1 MKNIEKSV
9 VNFIKGR
16 GPMISEETICTYAS
30 KSKKNADETIDI
42 LFNVINNE
50 LDEVTGLETLDKVR
64 ELFKYIGVVLS
75 TNDQVDRK
83 KVARKIN
90 KLDEKIDRI
99 ELENKNK
106 FVDVKKAVS
115 ELETVRS
122 ELDNIE
128 SETTVK
134 DTKQYD
140 LVNYLTEEK
149 KDINYIEYTFKKMP
163 TLVNAKDKKDVSLFR
178 NVVKKYV
185 QSIKDEDNENTLYYN
200 NLISLILAQ
209 RSFTLSDQEK
219 RKTLDLIYS
228 TIDRLSVK
236 KSYAKKNK
244 AKIEWLNNLVDI
256 VKGDE
261 SKDTKIEL
269 LANKYN
275 ISVFFNEDILEKAR
289 LVKVTDNDHNT
300 REYVDEYI
308 ITIDGENAVEIDD
321 ALSCRKLPNG
331 NYLLGVH
338 IASVLGYF
346 PYHDEIVN
354 EALGRGRSI
363 YLSNKYQTKENDY
376 NRTVPLFPYE
386 FSAKTGSLITG
397 IPKLARS
404 YFFEIDSEGNIVNET
419 FKKTII
425 ESNKQTTYREIDK
438 ILNHGSKDKELQD
451 VVFNLQT
458 VTELLDKKY
467 KGGDQ
472 VYENVKAST
481 DDFSDLRVQR
491 IGSEKIVYQC
501 MLLTGN
507 RVAEFFAE
515 NSYPCLYR
523 VHSVNQSDSK
533 KLQVLIDSLT
543 KTYGGDQYNKL
554 YQLIEGIYPKGW
566 YDVEGSHDGLGLDHY
581 CHCTSALR
589 RAADI
594 VVEHALEVCYD
605 DNPKDKE
612 LMKLEEEVA
621 RRKNEINSKQDPIE
635 WFGKDYKRAYQK
647 RRR

>member
-9 VNFIKGR
+9 VNFIKGK
-16 GPMISEETICTYAS
+16 GPNVSNDIICTYAA
-30 KSKKNADETIDI
+30 KNAKQADEVIDI
-42 LFNVINNE
+42 LFNVIN
-50 LDEVTGLETLDKVR
+50 DEVDTVTGIESLERVR
-64 ELFKYIGVVLS
+64 ELFKSISVVLS
-75 TNDQVDRK
+75 TNDLIDRK

-106 FVDVKKAVS
+106 FVDEKNAIS
-115 ELETVRS
+115 ELEAVRS
-122 ELDNIE
+122 ELDSIE
-128 SETTVK
+128 GETVVK

-140 LVNYLTEEK
+140 LINYLTEEK

-163 TLVNAKDKKDVSLFR
+163 TLVNARDKKDVSLFR
-178 NVVKKYV
+178 NIVKKYI
-185 QSIKDEDNENTLYYN
+185 QSIKDEDNENALYYN
-200 NLISLILAQ
+200 NLISLILSQ
-209 RSFTLSDQEK
+209 RSFNLSTQEK
-219 RKTLDLIYS
+219 RQTLNLVYS
-228 TIDRLSVK
+228 AIDRLSIK

-244 AKIEWLNNLVDI
+244 AKIEWLNNLADI
-256 VKGDE
+256 IKGDE
-261 SKDTKIEL
+261 SKDTRIEL

-275 ISVFFNEDILEKAR
+275 ISVFFNEDILDKAR
-289 LVKVTDNDHNT
+289 LVKVTDKDHNI

-308 ITIDGENAVEIDD
+308 ITIDGDNAVEIDD
-321 ALSCRKLPNG
+321 ALSCRMLPNG

-354 EALGRGRSI
+354 EAIGRGRSI

-376 NRTVPLFPYE
+376 NRTIPLFPYE

-419 FKKTII
+419 FQKTII
-425 ESNKQTTYREIDK
+425 ESNRQTTYKEIDK
-438 ILNHGSKDKELQD
+438 VLKHGSKDKELQD
-451 VVFNLQT
+451 TVFNLQR
-458 VTELLDKKY
+458 VTELLDRKY

-472 VYENVKAST
+472 VYENIKAST
-481 DDFSDLRVQR
+481 DDLSDLRVQK

-507 RVAEFFAE
+507 RVAEFFAD
-515 NSYPCLYR
+515 NNYPCLYR
-523 VHSVNQSDSK
+523 VHSVNQSDSQ
-533 KLQVLIDSLT
+533 KLQALIDSLT
-543 KTYGGDQYNKL
+543 KTYGGEQYNKL

-566 YDVEGSHDGLGLDHY
+566 YDIEGSHDGLGLDHY

-589 RAADI
+589 RSADI

-612 LMKLEEEVA
+612 LVKLEEEVA
-621 RRKNEINSKQDPIE
+621 RRKNEINSKLDPIE

-647 RRR
+647 RR